1 MVEEKARPLRS
12 PNRKLEVEKWAS
24 TKLHKKRKV
33 RKEKKRR
40 REEKRRHL
48 GSWVGHSVSD

>member
-1 MVEEKARPLRS
+1 MVEEKAHPLRS

-33 RKEKKRR
+33 RKEKKKKKR
-40 REEKRRHL
+40 REEKAFGKL
-48 GSWVGHSVSD
+48 GWTLSV